1 MAFRKVNCVMP
12 LANTFFY
19 NAGEPVA
26 FTAYLDH
33 TLTNVQDDQKIVFNQ
48 VISNEGDGYDQRVG
62 IFTCPKTGLYLV
74 SFFIGKTI

>member
-1 MAFRKVNCVMP
+1 M
-12 LANTFFY
+12 
-19 NAGEPVA
+19 A
-26 FTAYLDH
+26 FTAFLDH
-33 TLTNVQDDQKIVFNQ
+33 TLRNLQKDRTIVFNQ